1 MPLLTIFSAPK
12 PFTDPHIAL
21 IQRNAIHSWLH
32 LGSDVEVI
40 LVGEEVGLAEAA
52 QESGARHLPGVLRNN
67 QGTPLVSSMFDLV
80 RRNSNS
86 PLLACVNADILL
98 RTDFLRAAQAV
109 ANQARDFLVVG
120 QRWDLDVT
128 SPLDFTPDWEQR
140 LLQMARQHGSLHPRM
155 GSDYFIFPRGCF
167 SDIPDFAIGRAGW
180 DNWMIFKTR
189 WEHWLTI
196 DASGSVEVVHQNHDY
211 NHLPGGQIHYRLPE
225 SEHNYRLAGGRFA
238 KRFTLLDANRRL
250 VNGKL
255 VKFPLSR
262 ERLQR
267 GFEIFPL
274 VGLHSIRLGRLFYR
288 LFSARKKA

>member
-12 PFTDPHIAL
+12 PFSDPHIAL
-21 IQRNAIHSWLH
+21 IQRNAIHSWLG

-40 LVGEEVGLAEAA
+40 LVGEEAGLAEAA
-52 QESGARHLPGVLRNN
+52 QESGARHLPGVLRND
-67 QGTPLVSSMFDLV
+67 QGTPLVSSMFELA
-80 RRNSNS
+80 RRNSDS

-109 ANQARDFLVVG
+109 STLASNFLMVG
-120 QRWDLDVT
+120 QRWDLEV
-128 SPLDFTPDWEQR
+128 SSLLDFAPDWEAR
-140 LLQMARQHGSLHPRM
+140 LLKMAKEQGSLHPRM

-167 SDIPDFAIGRAGW
+167 NDIPDFAIGRAGW
-180 DNWMIFKTR
+180 DNWMIFQAR

-196 DASGSVEVVHQNHDY
+196 DATESVDIIHQNHDY
-211 NHLPGGQIHYRLPE
+211 SHLPGGQIHYRLPE
-225 SEHNYRLAGGRFA
+225 SEQNYRLAGGRFA

-250 VNGKL
+250 VDGKL
-255 VKFPLSR
+255 VKFPFSR

-274 VGLHSIRLGRLFYR
+274 VGLHSIHLGRLFFR